1 MAQTERPQSAR
12 GESFYL
18 LIATQ
23 VGYALRLVPAGVKN
37 RVTAVISKAE
47 VLGGQF
53 SVVLIKHHREAR
65 KTARAP
71 HLSVCR
77 FALVSGGCTR

>member
-18 LIATQ
+18 LIAIQ
-23 VGYALRLVPAGVKN
+23 AGYELLPLQAGVQN
-37 RVTAVISKAE
+37 LVTAVISKAE

-53 SVVLIKHHREAR
+53 SVVLSKHRREAR

-71 HLSVCR
+71 HLFVCR